1 MSGTGDERVTMPTSP
16 RMVQVVAYA
25 AEREAIRHIRD
36 QVFVIEQNVPS
47 ELEHDDQD
55 SRAVHVL
62 AFADGVPVGT
72 GRITPE
78 GKIGRMAVL
87 AAHRGGGTGR
97 LILEELIAVA
107 RRAGLGQVFCAAQC
121 RAIPFY
127 ERMGFT
133 AEGPVF
139 VEAGI
144 EHRRMFMPL

>member
-1 MSGTGDERVTMPTSP
+1 MPTSP
-16 RMVQVVAYA
+16 VMVHVVAYA
-25 AEREAIRHIRD
+25 GEREAIRHIRD
-36 QVFVIEQNVPS
+36 QVFVIEQGVPP

-62 AFADGVPVGT
+62 ALADGLPVGT

-87 AAHRGGGTGR
+87 AAHRGHGTGG
-97 LILEELIAVA
+97 LILEALLSVA
-107 RRAGLGQVFCAAQC
+107 RRTGLGRVFCFAQC

-127 ERMGFT
+127 GRRGFT

-139 VEAGI
+139 LEAGI
-144 EHRRMFMPL
+144 EHQRMFMRLDG